1 MENMKKLIKKV
12 VIIGGSSGIGLAS
25 ANLFIKKG
33 YFVIVLSRDGIM
45 LSKQEKNK
53 FNFIKLNIKNINEIK
68 DCVRHISKKWGKIDI
83 LINSAGIGRDKAFDK
98 LEESDYYSVFETNV
112 KGLIFSTKL
121 FSKIMKKGS
130 IIFQLSSIAGIKG
143 FKDWSVY
150 SASKFAVEGFSKS
163 IREDLRDKKI
173 KLTVLQLGSVD
184 TPFYNYKK
192 KSEKKDF
199 IKTDTVANSILNI
212 VQLNDKKAV
221 VENIF
226 INNFVG
232 DL

>member
-45 LSKQEKNK
+45 LSKRKKNK

-83 LINSAGIGRDKAFDK
+83 LINSAGIGRDKAFSK